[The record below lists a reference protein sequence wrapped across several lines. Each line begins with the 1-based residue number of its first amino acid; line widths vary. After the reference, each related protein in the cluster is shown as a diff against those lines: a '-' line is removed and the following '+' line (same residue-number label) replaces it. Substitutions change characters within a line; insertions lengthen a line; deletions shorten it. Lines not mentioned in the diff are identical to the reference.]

1 MWFYEFVMA
10 CVFGTIGTIVG
21 TVTILAFIMPNSIF
35 AHWYGAN
42 AKNKTVVKEREL

>member
-35 AHWYGAN
+35 AHWYGPGVK
-42 AKNKTVVKEREL
+42 KNTVVKETKL